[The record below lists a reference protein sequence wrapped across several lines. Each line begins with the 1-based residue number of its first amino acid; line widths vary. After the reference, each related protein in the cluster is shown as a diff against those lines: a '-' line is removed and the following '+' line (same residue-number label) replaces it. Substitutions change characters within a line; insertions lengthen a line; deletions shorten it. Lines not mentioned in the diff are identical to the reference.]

1 LVRRELRGDLGGN
14 VEFFASPASTGPATA
29 LLVEYFSPCLH
40 ELSRILKRVN
50 CRAQIALAQ
59 RNLANAE
66 EHLGLLGWQQADFD
80 ESTQRQVDSLQNIER
95 EQAVLTNR
103 SADQARQLAKLSENR
118 VKFRTEYDQSR
129 SVIEAERQKARHPL
143 AEFERKL
150 NVARAHAPDVDRKAA
165 QLDREQRDIEELSTK
180 LLVVQPQPIH
190 IRDEIL
196 RLRDRALAIQNER
209 NDLRTQY
216 ARSLSEIHH
225 LEQQT
230 VTIEKRVAEFD
241 QNLREL
247 RAKFEQEDHKLADEE
262 RACAEE
268 KEKIERQVND
278 LEHAKGNPY
287 QAIGRVLADNGIA
300 PMNQPA
306 ALSRVLDLRERIAQ
320 REATLA
326 SLHAQTHAM
335 DRTQFRVSI
344 VLWLLIIVALVLI
357 IGAMF

>member
-1 LVRRELRGDLGGN
+1 
-14 VEFFASPASTGPATA
+14 
-29 LLVEYFSPCLH
+29 VEYFSPCLH

-50 CRAQIALAQ
+50 CRAQIALAK
-59 RNLANAE
+59 RNLAKAE

-95 EQAVLTNR
+95 EQAALTNR
-103 SADQARQLAKLSENR
+103 SADLARRLEGLSENR

-129 SVIEAERQKARHPL
+129 NAIEADRQKARHPL

-150 NVARAHAPDVDRKAA
+150 NFARSHAPDLDRTAA

-209 NDLRTQY
+209 RDLRTQH

-225 LEQQT
+225 LEQQIVAT
-230 VTIEKRVAEFD
+230 EKRVSEFD

-247 RAKFEQEDHKLADEE
+247 KAKFEQDDNKRADEE
-262 RACAEE
+262 RTCAEE
-268 KEKIERQVND
+268 KEKVERQVNE

-306 ALSRVLDLRERIAQ
+306 ALSRVLGLREKIAQ
-320 REATLA
+320 GEATMA

-335 DRTQFRVSI
+335 DRTQLRVSV
-344 VLWLLIIVALVLI
+344 VLWMLILIALVLI

>member
-1 LVRRELRGDLGGN
+1 
-14 VEFFASPASTGPATA
+14 
-29 LLVEYFSPCLH
+29 VEYFSPCLH
-40 ELSRILKRVN
+40 ELHRILKRAK
-50 CRAQIALAQ
+50 CRAQIALAE
-59 RNLANAE
+59 RNLAKAE

-95 EQAVLTNR
+95 EQATLSNL
-103 SADQARQLAKLSENR
+103 SAELARGLADLSESR
-118 VKFRTEYDQSR
+118 VRFRAEYDQR
-129 SVIEAERQKARHPL
+129 RGTIEAEREKARHPL

-150 NVARAHAPDVDRKAA
+150 TAARAHAPDVDRKAA

-209 NDLRTQY
+209 KDLKTQH

-225 LEQQT
+225 LEQQIA
-230 VTIEKRVAEFD
+230 TIEKRVAEFD
-241 QNLREL
+241 KSLREL
-247 RAKFEQEDHKLADEE
+247 KAKFEQDDNKLAGEE
-262 RACAEE
+262 RACAEDKGNTE
-268 KEKIERQVND
+268 KRANELER
-278 LEHAKGNPY
+278 AKGNPY
-287 QAIGRVLADNGIA
+287 RAIGRVLADNAIA

-306 ALSRVLDLRERIAQ
+306 ALSRVLGLRETIAQ
-320 REATLA
+320 REATMA

-344 VLWLLIIVALVLI
+344 VLWILIIVALVLI
-357 IGAMF
+357 IGAML